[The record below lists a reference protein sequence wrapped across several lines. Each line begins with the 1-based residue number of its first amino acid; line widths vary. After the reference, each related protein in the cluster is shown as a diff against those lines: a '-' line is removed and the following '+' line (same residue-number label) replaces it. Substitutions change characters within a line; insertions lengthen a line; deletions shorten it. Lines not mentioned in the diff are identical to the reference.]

1 MSRLDRLTKSAP
13 QTRWNTPL
21 NVALLLGLVL
31 LVLLLL
37 VMCLALFIFPPSS
50 LPWVLLAGGGA
61 TFLLITA
68 ACLLQ
73 WRSLSASQREVQ
85 SLQQALFFNRAVS
98 ESLAEPLL
106 VTTLQG
112 TVIKANSAASRLFGH
127 PNEKLL
133 GCDMAQLLLPSR
145 HQMEFAAFFGSL
157 AGRPGGVK
165 IGDAEL
171 QVLRSDGSEFAATFS
186 IADLQ
191 VDNKRYFSILVRDA
205 SAQRQ
210 TLDTLRHN
218 SLQLRLLLDT
228 VPALIAYVDHSL
240 RFQVHNTTYQE
251 ASGRSMEQ
259 IDGHTLLEVMG
270 RETYAQ
276 IHPHIAEVLAGY
288 SISHECEHRLP
299 SGEWRTYLMSY
310 FPDYGNGDS
319 QKTVRGF
326 FSLGTDVTEL
336 KRMDRMKSEFVST
349 VSHELRTPLTSIRGS
364 LGLVWN
370 GIAGALPEKA
380 QALVGIAKNN
390 CERLIRLIND
400 ILDSEKIESG
410 KMRFEMQALELE
422 PLLEQSIAA
431 NEGLANQQKVSL
443 VLRKKSAS
451 LHRQQLLRVNV
462 DGDRLMQVL
471 ANLLSNAI
479 KFSPPGSEVEITIRS
494 NGSRVRV
501 EIRDHGPG
509 ISEAFKKRI
518 FQKFSQADSSDT
530 RQKGGTGLGL
540 SISRALIE
548 RMNGTIGF
556 STPGLDQHG
565 TVFYFELPQ
574 WRETPAVTAPMG
586 LHEVARPRVLV
597 CEDDPDIARLIGM
610 ILDREGFDVDMAHT
624 ASQAHEHLQQE
635 RYAAMTVDIK
645 LPYENGLQLIYELRQ
660 QPRTAHLPVLVL
672 SVSAEDAR
680 LHGGHHALSISDWLE
695 KPLDEKRL
703 VKCLKRAIQSS
714 QNAHKSSI
722 SFGAP

>member
-1 MSRLDRLTKSAP
+1 MLGL
-13 QTRWNTPL
+13 L
-21 NVALLLGLVL
+21 MMALLLV
-31 LVLLLL
+31 
-37 VMCLALFIFPPSS
+37 VMILALFAKSPVTPSIWPW
-50 LPWVLLAGGGA
+50 LAPAWVLGS
-61 TFLLITA
+61 FLHLSTA
-68 ACLLQ
+68 WLLQ
-73 WRSLSASQREVQ
+73 GRFFSANQREM
-85 SLQQALFFNRAVS
+85 QAMQETLRLNHAVCD
-98 ESLAEPLL
+98 SLAEPLL
-106 VTTLQG
+106 VTTLEG
-112 TVIKANSAASRLFGH
+112 IVIKANSAASRVFGH
-127 PNEKLL
+127 PIEKLL
-133 GCDMAQLLLPSR
+133 GCDMAQLLLPAR

-157 AGRPGGVK
+157 AGRTAGVK
-165 IGDAEL
+165 VTDAEL
-171 QVLRSDGSEFAATFS
+171 QVMRSDGNEFAATFS

-191 VDNKRYFSILVRDA
+191 VDNNRYFSILVRDA
-205 SAQRQ
+205 TAQRQ
-210 TLDTLRHN
+210 TLDSLRHN
-218 SLQLRLLLDT
+218 SLQLRLLIDT
-228 VPALIAYVDHSL
+228 VPALIAYIDHTQ
-240 RFQVHNTTYQE
+240 RFQVHNTIYQE
-251 ASGRSMEQ
+251 TSGRSKAE

-276 IHPHIAEVLAGY
+276 IYPHINEVLAGY
-288 SISHECEHRLP
+288 SISHECEYRLP
-299 SGEWRTYLMSY
+299 SGEWRIYLMSY
-310 FPDYGNGDS
+310 FPDYGNVDTET
-319 QKTVRGF
+319 KVRGF

-364 LGLVWN
+364 LGLVWS

-410 KMRFEMQALELE
+410 KMRFEMQTLELE
-422 PLLEQSIAA
+422 PLLEQSIAD
-431 NEGLANQQKVSL
+431 NEGMANQQQVRL

-451 LHRQQLLRVNV
+451 FRSQHLVRVNV
-462 DGDRLMQVL
+462 DADRLMQVL

-479 KFSPPGSEVEITIRS
+479 KFSPPGSEVETVIRS

-509 ISEAFKKRI
+509 IPEAFKKRI

-556 STPGLDQHG
+556 STPGPGQPG

-610 ILDREGFDVDMAHT
+610 ILDREGFDVDIAHT
-624 ASQAHEHLQQE
+624 AAQAREHLQQE

-645 LPYENGLQLIYELRQ
+645 LPYDNGLQLIHELRQ

-672 SVSAEDAR
+672 SVSAEEAR
-680 LHGGHHALSISDWLE
+680 LHGDHHALSISDWLE

-703 VKCLKRAIQSS
+703 VRCLKRAIQSS
-714 QNAHKSSI
+714 QNAQKSTD
-722 SFGAP
+722 SFRAA